1 MSAYY
6 HAAGITKTGHR
17 KAVQRLE
24 ELDNRVLTYVG
35 FIDLIRIDHP
45 LMGLRAM
52 YNQFQP
58 DGIGRDT
65 FIALGLQ
72 QGYRVHQPHNPMITT
87 RAVKSS
93 RYRNLLTDKKVT
105 GINQVWVS
113 DLFYYP
119 CQDQHYYGVLIMDVY
134 SRRIVGYSMANNM
147 RAEETL
153 LALTMA
159 LTLRG
164 VTDFGDGLIHHSDR
178 GSQYVSHLYTDTLD
192 EAGILISM
200 CATVLENAHSERV
213 NGTIKNQ
220 YLNGFDTSTPKLLFR
235 AMDKSVNGYNS
246 RGHQALQGMTPI
258 AYEAHLKSVPMNERI
273 PMTIFTESRS
283 TSAQDN
289 SQLSLFDQG
298 ENLLK

>member
-6 HAAGITKTGHR
+6 QAAEISKSGHR

-24 ELDNRVLTYVG
+24 ELDNRVVTYMG
-35 FIDLIRIDHP
+35 FIDLIRKDHP
-45 LMGLRAM
+45 MMGLRAM

-58 DGIGRDT
+58 AGIGRDT
-65 FIALGLQ
+65 FIALGMQ
-72 QGYRVHQPHNPMITT
+72 QGYRLRQPHNPMITT

-93 RYRNLLTDKKVT
+93 RYANLLEDKKVT
-105 GINQVWVS
+105 GVNQVWVS

-153 LALTMA
+153 AALTMA

-164 VTDFGDGLIHHSDR
+164 VTDFVGDLIHHSDR

-192 EAGILISM
+192 EAGIQISM
-200 CATVLENAHSERV
+200 CATVLENAHAERV

-220 YLNGFDTSTPKLLFR
+220 YLAGFDTSTPKLLIR
-235 AMDKSVNGYNS
+235 AMDRSVIGYNS
-246 RGHQALQGMTPI
+246 RGHLALNGMTPV
-258 AYEAHLKSVPMNERI
+258 AYEAHLKSI
-273 PMTIFTESRS
+273 PMDKRVPLTIFTESHFLS
-283 TSAQDN
+283 DQVPP
-289 SQLSLFDQG
+289 QLSLFVQG
-298 ENLLK
+298 EN

>member
-6 HAAGITKTGHR
+6 LAAGISKAGHR
-17 KAVQRLE
+17 KAVRRLKA
-24 ELDNRVLTYVG
+24 LNNRILFYVG
-35 FIDLIRIDHP
+35 FIDLIREDHP

-58 DGIGRDT
+58 DGIGRDI
-65 FIALGLQ
+65 FIALGMQ
-72 QGYRVHQPHNPMITT
+72 QGYRLRQPHNPMITT

-93 RYRNLLTDKKVT
+93 RYANLLTDKEVR
-105 GINQVWVS
+105 GVNQVWVS

-153 LALTMA
+153 AALTMA

-164 VTDFGDGLIHHSDR
+164 VTDFNGELIHHSDR

-200 CATVLENAHSERV
+200 CATVLENAHAERV

-220 YLNGFDTSTPKLLFR
+220 YLAGFDTSTPKLLCR
-235 AMDKSVNGYNS
+235 AMDRAVSGYNN
-246 RGHQALQGMTPI
+246 RGHLALTGMTPI
-258 AYEAHLKSVPMNERI
+258 TYEAHLKGIPMSKRV

-283 TSAQDN
+283 QIGPKP

-298 ENLLK
+298 ENSLK